1 MKVFN
6 VFAQIF
12 TIFAYLTLGSLL
24 IIVSIHLV
32 SLEDLLIKI
41 RELYESP
48 MQSMQT
54 GLLGLLFITV
64 GLAFTKLLVK
74 KGRDAEALI
83 FHSEIGP
90 VVVSVIAMEDVAKKV
105 LKRIHLVKDW
115 KIKTLIDGKDVE
127 MRVRLTL
134 WAGSNVQ
141 ELLNEVQA
149 ELYQRLKKLLG
160 EDNKLQVIC
169 DVQKIE
175 DHEFVSPSD
184 EKQAVTL

>member
-6 VFAQIF
+6 VFAQLF

-24 IIVSIHLV
+24 IIVSIHLIG
-32 SLEDLLIKI
+32 LEDLLAKVK
-41 RELYESP
+41 ELYDSP
-48 MQSMQT
+48 WQSMQT

-64 GLAFTKLLVK
+64 GLTFTKTLVK

-90 VVVSVIAMEDVAKKV
+90 VVISVMAMEDVAKKV

-115 KIKTLIDGKDVE
+115 KIKTLIDGKNVE
-127 MRVRLTL
+127 IRVRLTL

-141 ELLNEVQA
+141 ELLVEVQD
-149 ELYQRLKKLLG
+149 ELYNRIKKLLG
-160 EDNKLQVIC
+160 SENKLKVIC

-175 DHEFVSPSD
+175 DHEHSVPHA
-184 EKQAVTL
+184 EKHEITL